1 MTALILEGGGMRGLF
16 TAGALDA
23 FLDAGIKIP
32 RCYGVSAGA
41 CNATSYYTGQRGRS
55 RAVNVNYV
63 NDKRYVSWEN
73 LLERGSMFSEE
84 MMFHTIPEKLLP
96 FDYDK
101 YRSVNPDSWAVC
113 TSLLSGRAVYLRVP
127 ADLREEYR
135 PVLASMSLP
144 LVSKPV
150 RYKGDL
156 LLDGG
161 VADSI
166 PAARAIRDGANKLV
180 IILTQHDGYV
190 KHQEKLLPM
199 YRVWYHDYPSFIRTA
214 SRRHIVYN
222 QTLALIRQLE
232 KEGKAIVIRPPQPVE
247 ISRVEKDVRK
257 LNALYQEGY
266 NAAFAKAGAI
276 REFLGE

>member
-23 FLDAGIKIP
+23 FLDADIKIP

-41 CNATSYYTGQRGRS
+41 CNAISYYTGQRGRS

-73 LLERGSMFSEE
+73 LL
-84 MMFHTIPEKLLP
+84 
-96 FDYDK
+96 
-101 YRSVNPDSWAVC
+101 
-113 TSLLSGRAVYLRVP
+113 
-127 ADLREEYR
+127 
-135 PVLASMSLP
+135 
-144 LVSKPV
+144 
-150 RYKGDL
+150 
-156 LLDGG
+156 DGG

-166 PAARAIRDGANKLV
+166 PAAKAIKDGADKLV
-180 IILTQHDGYV
+180 IILTQHDGYQ
-190 KHQEKLLPM
+190 KQQEKLLPM
-199 YRVWYHDYPSFIRTA
+199 YRVWYHDYPSFVRTA

-222 QTLALIRQLE
+222 QSLELIRQLE
-232 KEGKAIVIRPPQPVE
+232 KEGKAIVIRPPRPVE

-266 NAAFAKAGAI
+266 NAAFAKADAI